1 MSPSISFITSW
12 RRSSSILRSASVR
25 GLALVVFVIE
35 GDTSALDAGALAF
48 ALAFAF
54 TTVFAVA
61 FAAAFTA
68 WRGLDFAVMRG
79 ALLPESDSWLSPT
92 SRARSC
98 TSASGAR
105 PRAETSALPPLRHHG
120 RPYPHRAIP
129 SETGDRKS
137 TRLNSSHLVISYA
150 VFCLKK

>member
-12 RRSSSILRSASVR
+12 RRSSSILRSTSVR
-25 GLALVVFVIE
+25 GFEFVVFVVE
-35 GDTSALDAGALAF
+35 GDTSALDEGALAF

-79 ALLPESDSWLSPT
+79 ALLPESDSWLSPA
-92 SRARSC
+92 SRARSV
-98 TSASGAR
+98 TSASEPRPPCQPRPSAR
-105 PRAETSALPPLRHHG
+105 P
-120 RPYPHRAIP
+120 
-129 SETGDRKS
+129 
-137 TRLNSSHLVISYA
+137 TRLRLHGPRGSRPPRSLLRPVERRRPPTRYGG
-150 VFCLKK
+150 